1 MDDNVANELID
12 FITAKEHDGQLCIFK
27 NPYWKAKCTRH
38 ITMEKGRIILD
49 QKNNLC

>member
-1 MDDNVANELID
+1 MDDNVNELID
-12 FITAKEHDGQLCIFK
+12 FITAKNTIDNYCIFK
-27 NPYWKAKCTRH
+27 KPYWKAKCTRH